1 MRKEMR
7 CMYEFLESF
16 EELLDDAIDKMSGEE
31 FEEFKRQIIERLNE
45 ID

>member
-1 MRKEMR
+1 MRY
-7 CMYEFLESF
+7 MYEFLESF

-31 FEEFKRQIIERLNE
+31 FEEFKRKVIERLNE